1 MRAPASRSSL
11 VTASSCQIHAD
22 VSRAYR
28 AAHPGISVATSPGM
42 RAIVPLGRVLF
53 ALIFVASVVGHFS
66 SAEISE
72 AAAHGVPLATILVPL
87 AGLLA
92 LVGGVSVMLGYRAR
106 FGALLLL
113 VFLVPVT
120 LIMHK
125 FWGLADPQVAMM
137 QRVHVMKNLSLIGGC
152 LILMHFGS
160 GPYSLDS

>member
-1 MRAPASRSSL
+1 M
-11 VTASSCQIHAD
+11 
-22 VSRAYR
+22 
-28 AAHPGISVATSPGM
+28 SVAHALGM
-42 RAIVPLGRVLF
+42 RAIVPVGRVLF
-53 ALIFVASVVGHFS
+53 SLIFVASVVGHFS

-87 AGLLA
+87 AGLIA

-125 FWGLADPQVAMM
+125 FWGLPDPQMAML
-137 QRVHVMKNLSLIGGC
+137 QKINFMKNTSRIGAC
-152 LILMHFGS
+152 LLLMYHGS
-160 GPYSLDS
+160 GPYSLDG

>member
-1 MRAPASRSSL
+1 M
-11 VTASSCQIHAD
+11 
-22 VSRAYR
+22 
-28 AAHPGISVATSPGM
+28 SVAIAPSM

-87 AGLLA
+87 AGLIA

-106 FGALLLL
+106 FGALLLV

-120 LIMHK
+120 LVMHK
-125 FWGLADPQVAMM
+125 FWGLADPQMAML
-137 QRVHVMKNLSLIGGC
+137 QKIQFMKNTSLIGAC
-152 LILMHFGS
+152 LLVMYHGS
-160 GPYSLDS
+160 GPYSLDG

>member
-1 MRAPASRSSL
+1 
-11 VTASSCQIHAD
+11 
-22 VSRAYR
+22 
-28 AAHPGISVATSPGM
+28 M

-53 ALIFVASVVGHFS
+53 ALIFVASIVGHFS

-87 AGLLA
+87 AGIIA

-120 LIMHK
+120 LVMHK
-125 FWGLADPQVAMM
+125 FWGLPDPQMAML
-137 QRVHVMKNLSLIGGC
+137 QKINFMKNAALAGTCLLI
-152 LILMHFGS
+152 MYHGS

>member
-1 MRAPASRSSL
+1 MRAMVP
-11 VTASSCQIHAD
+11 IG
-22 VSRAYR
+22 RALY
-28 AAHPGISVATSPGM
+28 
-42 RAIVPLGRVLF
+42 
-53 ALIFVASVVGHFS
+53 ALIFIDSVFSHFS
-66 SAEISE
+66 SAAIAHAS
-72 AAAHGVPLATILVPL
+72 AHGVPLATIAVPL